1 MNSIHFYKMC
11 LKKLNFLVLGR
22 QLTSIPDPLTE
33 SQKSLLPQSLAD
45 PCCCCGVTGYKH
57 THTHTATDSGR

>member
-33 SQKSLLPQSLAD
+33 SQKSLLPQSLATD
-45 PCCCCGVTGYKH
+45 PPPAAAIAIHTLH
-57 THTHTATDSGR
+57 THSP

>member
-1 MNSIHFYKMC
+1 MC

-33 SQKSLLPQSLAD
+33 SQKSLLPESLATD
-45 PCCCCGVTGYKH
+45 PPPAAAAGSQAIHTL
-57 THTHTATDSGR
+57 THTQPLTVADSVWS

>member
-1 MNSIHFYKMC
+1 MC

-33 SQKSLLPQSLAD
+33 SLATD
-45 PCCCCGVTGYKH
+45 PPPAAGSQAKH
-57 THTHTATDSGR
+57 TLTHTQPLTVADSVWSQM

>member
-33 SQKSLLPQSLAD
+33 SQKSLLHAAAGSQAIH
-45 PCCCCGVTGYKH
+45 TF
-57 THTHTATDSGR
+57 THTQPLTGADSVWSQM